1 MALIAERKAGK
12 DFEIP
17 AEGTVQAVICE
28 IEDRGLIDRV
38 FNGIAKK
45 NHEIRLW
52 WQLNAKDSEGK
63 TFYLP
68 ENFTLSLHEKSKL
81 YKRVKGLYGKEPPQS
96 LDVSKLV
103 GANSNLVIVRN
114 EGKDKM
120 GEPKVYANVAATL
133 KLTAGQAKL
142 EIVPR
147 PKKDAVKAEV
157 AATLAPKS
165 NAITPENPITD
176 EDIPF

>member
-1 MALIAERKAGK
+1 MALIAERKTSK

-17 AEGTVQAVICE
+17 AEGTIQAVICE
-28 IEDRGLIDRV
+28 IEDRGLVDRV

-52 WQLNAKDSEGK
+52 WQLNSKDSEGK

-81 YKRVKGLYGKEPPQS
+81 YKRVKGLYGKEPPQT
-96 LDVSKLV
+96 LDVSKLI
-103 GANSNLVIVRN
+103 GTNTQLVIVRN

-120 GEPKVYANVAATL
+120 GETKLYANVAATL
-133 KLTAGQAKL
+133 KLAPGQAKL

-147 PKKDAVKAEV
+147 PKRDEVKAAV
-157 AATLAPKS
+157 AQTLKS
-165 NAITPENPITD
+165 NAITEAAPITD
-176 EDIPF
+176 DDIPF